1 MAGNSHEG
9 HKKVTLCSE
18 SELELTID
26 QLIKDVQ
33 TRCGLGEGHGQI
45 PFLAIWRLQISKI
58 FSIFL
63 ITSTVHVTVS
73 NTVILISSYFTYLI
87 VILLI

>member
-33 TRCGLGEGHGQI
+33 TRCGLGGGTWPNTLSGDLET
-45 PFLAIWRLQISKI
+45 PNFKKFLNFPDHINCTCNCKQHWHIDQ
-58 FSIFL
+58 
-63 ITSTVHVTVS
+63 
-73 NTVILISSYFTYLI
+73 
-87 VILLI
+87 